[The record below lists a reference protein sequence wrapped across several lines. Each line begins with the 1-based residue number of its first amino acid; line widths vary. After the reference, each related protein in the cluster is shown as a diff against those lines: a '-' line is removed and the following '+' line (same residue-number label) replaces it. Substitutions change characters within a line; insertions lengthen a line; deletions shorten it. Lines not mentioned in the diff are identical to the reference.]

1 MTIVYRDVKGS
12 NLTADEVDDN
22 FHDLD
27 DRVTTLEVSDP
38 DIVEIDHFVVEGTL
52 LTIVL
57 TNGDEHGPFPLPTAQ
72 WRFTGP
78 WLPGITYFPNDIV
91 SNGGSLYFIRVQ
103 HVSAPT
109 FDPGLFTINGYV
121 YVNILARA
129 EQPYDVG
136 LGFWNDVVP
145 AGEEVILQSVAVR
158 PYTIAESFEGSIAFL
173 KIAPTATVTLPVVQS
188 SETLTQE
195 PIAYIVFE
203 ASSAS
208 ETDDGGMFGTFVPIN
223 SSEGEILVARGDR
236 ISVLQAIESESDDT
250 AAGLSVT
257 IAGVI

>member
-1 MTIVYRDVKGS
+1 MTIVYRSVKGS
-12 NLTADEVDDN
+12 NLTATEVDDN

-57 TNGDEHGPFPLPTAQ
+57 TNGVEHGPFPLPTAQ
-72 WRFTGP
+72 WRFTGQ
-78 WLPGITYFPNDIV
+78 WLPGITYLTNDIV
-91 SNGGSLYFIRVQ
+91 SNDGSLYFIRVQ
-103 HVSAPT
+103 HISAPT
-109 FDPGLFTINGYV
+109 FDPGLFTIEGYV

-129 EQPYDVG
+129 DQPYDIG

-173 KIAPTATVTLPVVQS
+173 KIAPTGTVTLPVVQNLD
-188 SETLTQE
+188 TV
-195 PIAYIVFE
+195 IAYIVFE
-203 ASSAS
+203 PGS
-208 ETDDGGMFGTFVPIN
+208 ETDDGGLFGAFESVN

-236 ISVLQAIESESDDT
+236 ISVLQATESESDAT